1 MTTPREPVRWGV
13 LGAAGIA
20 VNRAIPAML
29 QADGCAVV
37 ALASRS
43 LDKARGVAALLG
55 VSRAYGSYQAL
66 LDDPGVEAV
75 YIPLPN
81 TLHVEWSAKALAAG
95 KHVLCEK
102 PIAMNAAEAATLIA
116 AREAS
121 GRRIEEGF
129 PFVNHPQWAYIRQVL
144 REGTIG
150 RPRAV
155 TGVLAYNNVD
165 PDDLRN
171 DPAAGGGGLYD
182 IGCYLITAARIAFGE
197 EPVRAIG
204 LFEDDPVFGVDR
216 LTSILLQFP
225 GGHANLTVTT
235 QGGPMT
241 GGTHQHFGVVGERGW
256 LRAEFPFSHST
267 PTECSVFLGDA
278 LSRGSIP
285 THEERFPVVN
295 QYRRQAERFSRLV
308 RGGDAEAWPIENGV
322 ATMRVIDA
330 LFRSRGSGRWE
341 TV

>member
-1 MTTPREPVRWGV
+1 MTHEPVRWGV

-20 VNRAIPAML
+20 VNRAIPAMQL
-29 QADGCAVV
+29 AANCEVV
-37 ALASRS
+37 AIASRS
-43 LDKARGVAALLG
+43 LDKAQDVAASLG
-55 VSRAYGSYQAL
+55 IPRAYGSYQEL
-66 LDDPGVEAV
+66 IDDPDVEAV

-81 TLHVEWSAKALAAG
+81 TLHVEWSAKAMAAG

-102 PIAMNAAEAATLIA
+102 PIAMNAAEATTLIA

-121 GRRIEEGF
+121 GRLVEEGF
-129 PFVNHPQWAYIRQVL
+129 PFVNHPQWTYIRETL
-144 REGTIG
+144 RNGAIG

-155 TGVLAYNNVD
+155 TGVLAYNNVN

-171 DPAAGGGGLYD
+171 DPLNGGGGLYD
-182 IGCYLITAARIAFGE
+182 IGCYLINAARIAFGE
-197 EPVRAIG
+197 EPARAIG

-216 LTSILLQFP
+216 LTSFLLQFP
-225 GGHANLTVTT
+225 SGHANLTVTT

-241 GGTHQHFGVVGERGW
+241 GGTHQHFSVVGERGW

-267 PTECSVFLGDA
+267 PTECSVFLGNE

-285 THEERFPVVN
+285 THQERFPIVN
-295 QYRRQAERFSRLV
+295 QYQRQAERFSRLV
-308 RGGDAEAWPIENGV
+308 RGEEAEAWPIENGV
-322 ATMRVIDA
+322 SNMRVIDA
-330 LFRSRGSGRWE
+330 LFRSRDSGRWE

>member
-1 MTTPREPVRWGV
+1 MTKTAGPVRWGV

-20 VNRAIPAML
+20 VNRAIPAT
-29 QADGCAVV
+29 QSAEGCEVV

-43 LDKARGVAALLG
+43 LEKARAVAADLG
-55 VSRAYGSYQAL
+55 IPRAYGSYQEL
-66 LDDPGVEAV
+66 IDDPDVDAV

-81 TLHVEWSAKALAAG
+81 TLHVEWTAKAMAAG

-102 PIAMNAAEAATLIA
+102 PIAMTASEAETLIA
-116 AREAS
+116 ARDAS
-121 GRRIEEGF
+121 GRLIEEGF

-144 REGTIG
+144 RDGVIG

-155 TGVLAYNNVD
+155 TGVLAYNNVN

-171 DPAAGGGGLYD
+171 DPTQGGGGLYD
-182 IGCYLITAARIAFGE
+182 IGCYLINAARIAFGE
-197 EPVRAIG
+197 EPTRAIG

-216 LTSILLQFP
+216 LTSFLLQFP

-267 PTECSVFLGDA
+267 PTECSVFLGDE

-285 THEERFPVVN
+285 THEERFPTVN
-295 QYRRQAERFSRLV
+295 QYRRQAERFSKLV
-308 RGGDAEAWPIENGV
+308 RGEDAEAWPIENGV
-322 ATMRVIDA
+322 ANMRVIDA
-330 LFRSRGSGRWE
+330 LFRSRTSGRWE